1 MEVDIVVECSITGNK
16 AEYEY
21 DIDNTLM
28 SFINDVNA
36 DSPPLG
42 FSPSDVKPNKSNPY
56 TYSGVF
62 IDGIAY
68 RFLDDS
74 GKTLAELGA
83 KDGSLIT
90 IVDDTHYDGI
100 AVNFD
105 EETLT
110 YYFIDMNGNRV
121 ECDE

>member
-42 FSPSDVKPNKSNPY
+42 FSPSGIKKGATTEN
-56 TYSGVF
+56 SGVT
-62 IDGIAY
+62 IDGTGY

-74 GKTLAELGA
+74 SKTLAELGA
-83 KDGSLIT
+83 KDGSLIVIT
-90 IVDDTHYDGI
+90 EDATV
-100 AVNFD
+100 A
-105 EETLT
+105 
-110 YYFIDMNGNRV
+110 
-121 ECDE
+121 

>member
-42 FSPSDVKPNKSNPY
+42 FSPSGIKQGTATEN
-56 TYSGVF
+56 SGVT
-62 IDGIAY
+62 IDGTGFGFSTTQV
-68 RFLDDS
+68 R
-74 GKTLAELGA
+74 
-83 KDGSLIT
+83 
-90 IVDDTHYDGI
+90 H
-100 AVNFD
+100 
-105 EETLT
+105 
-110 YYFIDMNGNRV
+110 
-121 ECDE
+121 

>member
-42 FSPSDVKPNKSNPY
+42 F
-56 TYSGVF
+56 
-62 IDGIAY
+62 
-68 RFLDDS
+68 
-74 GKTLAELGA
+74 
-83 KDGSLIT
+83 
-90 IVDDTHYDGI
+90 
-100 AVNFD
+100 
-105 EETLT
+105 
-110 YYFIDMNGNRV
+110 
-121 ECDE
+121 